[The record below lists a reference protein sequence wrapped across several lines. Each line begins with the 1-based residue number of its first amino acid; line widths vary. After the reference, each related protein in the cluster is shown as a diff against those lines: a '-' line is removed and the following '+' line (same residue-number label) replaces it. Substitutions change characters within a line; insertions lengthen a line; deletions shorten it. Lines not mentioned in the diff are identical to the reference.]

1 MLKDFLTPISDDV
14 LELSQDL
21 PETAIGNKILKHT
34 QFGMPELEGVKLALI
49 FVKEGRSAVGN
60 NETGNGF
67 DTVRKYFY
75 NLFMG
80 AWDVKIADLG
90 DLQPGFE
97 VEDTYS
103 AVKEVSAFL
112 IKKQIIPI
120 IIGGGQ
126 DLTYASYRAYDSLEQ
141 TVNLV
146 SVDSKFDFGNV
157 DGKLE
162 STSYLSHII
171 LGQPNNLFNF
181 SNIGYQTFFNSQEE
195 IDLME
200 QLYFDAMRLGNVSK
214 DISLVEPI
222 MRDAD
227 IVSVDIGSIRKSD
240 APANRNSTPN
250 GFYGEEVCAIT
261 RYAGI
266 SDKVSSFGIYEYNP
280 VFDHDG
286 QTAHLIAQMMWY
298 FVEGVSF
305 RSDDYPYCTKENYF
319 KYIVPVE
326 DEELYFY
333 KSNKTDRWWLD
344 VPFPDG
350 ANAEFIRHALIPCSY
365 EDYLKAADQEIP
377 DRWWKAFRK
386 LL

>member
-1 MLKDFLTPISDDV
+1 MIKDYLTPINNDV
-14 LELSQDL
+14 LEFAKSL
-21 PETAIGNKILKHT
+21 PETSIGNKILKHT
-34 QFGMPELEGVKLALI
+34 SSELPDIEGVKLALI
-49 FVKEGRSAVGN
+49 FVKEGRSAVDN
-60 NETGNGF
+60 AETGNGF
-67 DTVRKYFY
+67 DTIREYLYKLYR
-75 NLFMG
+75 G

-90 DLQPGFE
+90 DLQAGFA

-103 AVKEVSAFL
+103 ALKEISSYL

-120 IIGGGQ
+120 VIGGGQ

-157 DGKLE
+157 DGNLD
-162 STSYLSHII
+162 SSSFLSHII

-181 SNIGYQTFFNSQEE
+181 SNIGFQTFFNSQEE

-200 QLYFDAMRLGNVSK
+200 QLYFDALRIGNVSK
-214 DISLVEPI
+214 DLTSVEPI
-222 MRDAD
+222 LRDAD
-227 IVSVDIGSIRKSD
+227 IVSVDIGSVRKSD
-240 APANRNSTPN
+240 APANRNASPN
-250 GFYGEEVCAIT
+250 GLYGEEVCAIS

-266 SDKVSSFGIYEYNP
+266 SDKVTSFGIYEYNP
-280 VFDHDG
+280 IMDNDG
-286 QTAHLIAQMMWY
+286 QTAHLIAQMIWY
-298 FVEGVSF
+298 FIEGVSF
-305 RSDDYPYCTKENYF
+305 RSDDYPYCTKENYY

-350 ANAEFIRHALIPCSY
+350 ANTEFIRHALIPCSY
-365 EDYLKAADQEIP
+365 DDYLRATDQEIP

>member
-1 MLKDFLTPISDDV
+1 MIKDFLTPINDDV
-14 LELSQDL
+14 LELAKSL
-21 PETAIGNKILKHT
+21 PETSVGNKILKHVS
-34 QFGMPELEGVKLALI
+34 GSLPELDGVKLALI

-60 NETGNGF
+60 PETGNGF
-67 DTVRKYFY
+67 DTIREYFY
-75 NLFMG
+75 KLFMG
-80 AWDVKIADLG
+80 AWDIKIADLG
-90 DLQPGFE
+90 DLHPGFE

-103 AVKEVSAFL
+103 ALKEISSFL
-112 IKKQIIPI
+112 IKKQIIPV

-126 DLTYASYRAYDSLEQ
+126 DLTYASYRAYDTLEQ

-157 DGKLE
+157 DGQLD
-162 STSYLSHII
+162 SSSFLSHII

-181 SNIGYQTFFNSQEE
+181 SNIGFQTFFNSQEE

-200 QLYFDAMRLGNVSK
+200 QLYFDALRIGNVSK
-214 DISLVEPI
+214 DLSSVEPI
-222 MRDAD
+222 LRDAD
-227 IVSVDIGSIRKSD
+227 IVSIDIGSVRKSD
-240 APANRNSTPN
+240 APANRNATPN
-250 GFYGEEVCAIT
+250 GFYGEEVCAIS

-266 SDKVSSFGIYEYNP
+266 SDKVTSFGIYEFNP
-280 VFDHDG
+280 IMDSDG
-286 QTAHLIAQMMWY
+286 QTAHLIAQMIWY
-298 FVEGVSF
+298 FIEGVAY
-305 RSDDYPYCTKENYF
+305 RADDYPFCTKDNYF

-350 ANAEFIRHALIPCSY
+350 ANAEFTRHALIPCSY
-365 EDYLKAADQEIP
+365 DDYLNAADQEIP

>member
-1 MLKDFLTPISDDV
+1 MIKDYLTPISEDV
-14 LELSQDL
+14 LELSKTL
-21 PETAIGNKILKHT
+21 SEATIGNVILKHT
-34 QFGMPELEGVKLALI
+34 SESLPELDGVKLALV

-60 NETGNGF
+60 TETGNGF
-67 DTVRKYFY
+67 DIIRKYFY
-75 NLFMG
+75 KLFRG

-90 DLQPGFE
+90 NLQAGFG

-103 AVKEVSAFL
+103 ALKEISSYL

-120 IIGGGQ
+120 VIGGGQ
-126 DLTYASYRAYDSLEQ
+126 DLTFASYRAYDSLEQ

-157 DGKLE
+157 DGKLD
-162 STSYLSHII
+162 SSSYLSHII

-181 SNIGYQTFFNSQEE
+181 SNIGYQSFFNSQEE

-200 QLYFDAMRLGNVSK
+200 QLYFDALRLGNVSK
-214 DISLVEPI
+214 DLKLVEPI

-227 IVSVDIGSIRKSD
+227 IVSVDIGSIRKND
-240 APANRNSTPN
+240 APANRNASPN
-250 GFYGEEVCAIT
+250 GLYGEEVCAIA

-266 SDKVSSFGIYEYNP
+266 SDKVTSFGVYEYNP
-280 VFDHDG
+280 VLDSEG
-286 QTAHLIAQMMWY
+286 QTAHLIAQIIWY

-305 RSDDYPYCTKENYF
+305 RAEDYPYCTKDNYY

-333 KSNKTDRWWLD
+333 KSNKTDRWWID

-350 ANAEFIRHALIPCSY
+350 ANSDYIRHALIPCSY
-365 EDYLKAADQEIP
+365 DDYINAANQDIP

>member
-1 MLKDFLTPISDDV
+1 MIKDYLTPISDDV
-14 LELSQDL
+14 LEFSKSL
-21 PETAIGNKILKHT
+21 PDATIGSKILKHSSDNL
-34 QFGMPELEGVKLALI
+34 PELDGVKLALV
-49 FVKEGRSAVGN
+49 FVNEGRSAVGN
-60 NETGNGF
+60 SETGNGF
-67 DTVRKYFY
+67 DVIRKYFY
-75 NLFMG
+75 KLFMG
-80 AWDVKIADLG
+80 AWDITIADLG
-90 DLQPGFE
+90 DLQAGFE
-97 VEDTYS
+97 IEDTY
-103 AVKEVSAFL
+103 AALKDISAFL
-112 IKKQIIPI
+112 IKKQIIPLV
-120 IIGGGQ
+120 IGGGQ

-157 DGKLE
+157 DGKLD
-162 STSYLSHII
+162 SSSFLSHII

-200 QLYFDAMRLGNVSK
+200 QLYFDALRLGNVSK
-214 DISLVEPI
+214 DLTAVEPI
-222 MRDAD
+222 FRDAD
-227 IVSVDIGSIRKSD
+227 IVSIDIGSIRKSD
-240 APANRNSTPN
+240 APANRNVSPN
-250 GFYGEEVCAIT
+250 GFYGEEVCAIA

-266 SDKVSSFGIYEYNP
+266 SDKVTSFGIFEYNP
-280 VFDHDG
+280 IFDNDE
-286 QTAHLIAQMMWY
+286 QTAHLISQMIWY
-298 FVEGVSF
+298 FVEGVSY
-305 RSDDYPYCTKENYF
+305 RADDYPFCTKDNYY
-319 KYIVPVE
+319 KYTVPVE

-350 ANAEFIRHALIPCSY
+350 ASAEFIRHALIPCSY